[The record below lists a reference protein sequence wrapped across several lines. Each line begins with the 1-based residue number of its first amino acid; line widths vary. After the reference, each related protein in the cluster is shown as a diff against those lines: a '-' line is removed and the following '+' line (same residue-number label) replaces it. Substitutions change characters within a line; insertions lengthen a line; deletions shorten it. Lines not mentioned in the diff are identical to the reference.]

1 MISEQLEELKK
12 AYNEIHLVSSSSK
25 NDKRAKSASKSLA
38 VFRHNLN
45 ELIKEYNEAR
55 FPSEKDID
63 FLT

>member
-25 NDKRAKSASKSLA
+25 NDKRAKSASKSLV

-45 ELIKEYNEAR
+45 ELIEEYNESK
-55 FPSEKDID
+55 FPSEKAVNS
-63 FLT
+63 L

>member
-45 ELIKEYNEAR
+45 ELIKEYNESK
-55 FPSEKDID
+55 FPSEQDID